1 MPGLFFGL
9 YSPDMNTLD
18 KALQDSI
25 TGSVRTALAEDI
37 GSGDLTASLVPA
49 GQQARARVLARDA
62 AVVCGRPWF
71 DEVFRQLSPK
81 ISVDWLVEEGSYNE
95 PDTLVCTLNG
105 PARELLTGERTAL
118 NFLQTLS
125 ATATAA
131 HRYARAVH
139 GTSATILDTRKT
151 LPGLRLAQKYAVRT
165 GGAANHRTGL
175 YDGILI
181 KENHIA
187 AGGGIANTVATAL
200 ELPGNVLVEVE
211 VETLDEARAAIAA
224 GAHRL
229 LLDNFTMA
237 DIEAAVR
244 LRDDARSAVTLEAS
258 GGITLGNV
266 REVAELG
273 VDFISIGSLT
283 KDIKAT
289 DLSMRFEWL

>member
-1 MPGLFFGL
+1 
-9 YSPDMNTLD
+9 MNTLE

-37 GSGDLTASLVPA
+37 GGGDLTASLVPA

-62 AVVCGRPWF
+62 AVICGRPWF
-71 DEVFRQLSPK
+71 DEVFRQLSPA

-95 PDTLVCTLNG
+95 ADTLVCALNG

-125 ATATAA
+125 ATATSAY
-131 HRYARAVH
+131 RYARAVD

-187 AGGGIANTVATAL
+187 AGGGIATTVATAL
-200 ELPGNVLVEVE
+200 GLPGDVLVEVE
-211 VETLDEARAAIAA
+211 VETLDEVRAAIAA

-229 LLDNFTMA
+229 LLDNFTTS

-244 LRDDARSAVTLEAS
+244 LRDGAQSDVTLEAS

-273 VDFISIGSLT
+273 VDFISVGSLT
-283 KDIKAT
+283 KDIKAV